1 MDKNLSEYWADHG
14 QCATETKKRWKCV
27 AFQQD
32 EVTGISGG
40 PGSLLPQLAPSV
52 RTCREEG
59 VRQEILNNLYNH
71 MCAHHHMHMI
81 HFTCSFEAPE
91 KAQQQVCSLM
101 IPAF

>member
-1 MDKNLSEYWADHG
+1 MANVQRRQKGGGS
-14 QCATETKKRWKCV
+14 V
-27 AFQQD
+27 FQQD

-40 PGSLLPQLAPSV
+40 PGSLLPRLAPSV